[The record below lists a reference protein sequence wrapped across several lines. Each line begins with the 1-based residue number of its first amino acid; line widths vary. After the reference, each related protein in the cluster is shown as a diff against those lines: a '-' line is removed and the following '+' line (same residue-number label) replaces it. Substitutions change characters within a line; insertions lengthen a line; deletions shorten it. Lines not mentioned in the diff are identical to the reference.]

1 MKVALCFNL
10 KRKKPPKGLPPDADA
25 EWDSLE
31 TVHAVRDAIAERHR
45 CVLVEG
51 NLDCYAKLRTLKP
64 DLVFNIAEGWGGPA
78 REGYVPTICEMLGIP
93 YTASDPVTLN
103 VCLHKARTKDV
114 LKAHGIPTPRWAIG
128 EAEPPRLKPPVVI
141 KPLHE
146 GSSKGVR
153 DASLARTDAELR
165 REIRRV
171 TRTYRQPA
179 IVEEFLPGREFTV
192 AMIGNPPEILPVAEI
207 LFDSLPKSVN
217 PLYSYEAKWIWD
229 TAKKPLKIFECPA
242 KKVPPAVRS
251 ICLAA
256 WDALEI
262 RDWCRIDVRCDAKGR
277 PHILEVNPLPGIL
290 PNPADN
296 SCFPKA
302 ARAAG
307 LGYAQLINRVLDA
320 AIRRYGL

>member
-1 MKVALCFNL
+1 MLVALCFNL
-10 KRKKPPKGLPPDADA
+10 KRRRPPTGLPPDADA
-25 EWDSLE
+25 EWDSPE
-31 TVHAVRDAIAERHR
+31 TVHAVRNAIAERHR

-51 NLDCYAKLRTLKP
+51 DLDCYTKLRKLKP
-64 DLVFNIAEGWGGPA
+64 GLVFNIAEGWGGPA
-78 REGYVPTICEMLGIP
+78 REAYVPTICEMLGIP
-93 YTASDPVTLN
+93 YTASDPVTLGI
-103 VCLHKARTKDV
+103 CLHKARTKDV
-114 LKAHGIPTPRWAIG
+114 LKAHGIPTPRWAVCD
-128 EAEPPRLKPPVVI
+128 AEPPRLKTPVVV

-153 DASLARTDAELR
+153 DASLARTTAELR

-171 TRTYRQPA
+171 TGTYHQPA

-192 AMIGNPPEILPVAEI
+192 AMIGNPPEILPVVEI
-207 LFDSLPKSVN
+207 LFDSLPKDVN

-229 TAKKPLKIFECPA
+229 TATKPLKIFECPA
-242 KKVPPAVRS
+242 RNTPRAVAS
-251 ICLAA
+251 ICRAA

-262 RDWCRIDVRCDAKGR
+262 RDWCRIDVRCDADGD

-307 LGYAQLINRVLDA
+307 MTYAQLIHRVLDA
-320 AIRRYGL
+320 AKARYNI